1 MPDYRIVNAALENMK
16 KRRKPILV
24 GVGALVALI
33 GVFLLGRWLSAPL
46 LVANG
51 SAPGEIVARG
61 RIEPVNRVIAVSGP
75 VDSPLIQQLLVAQG
89 DKVGSGQ
96 VLAVLEG
103 FELRRAD
110 FEAAKANLRLA
121 ELQRVQV
128 QAGAKQADIA
138 AQQNIIVAKQA
149 QLLRV
154 QNEWRRRDSLYR
166 ASAISTQSFEE
177 IQDELD
183 EAKSEEQQAQNT
195 LKSLTEVR
203 SVDDAVAGAQIDVAK
218 ANVARAKASME
229 RLQIRAP
236 SAGDVLSIEAR
247 AGEAIPPDGILR
259 MGDLSN
265 LIAVAEVDQSDAARV
280 TVGMSAE
287 ITGDMLPQTFK
298 AKVTRIAYEV
308 FRQKRPSSDILVGRD
323 ARIVEVEV
331 TPATPLPPIVGGE
344 LVIRLIPGQEEKN

>member
-1 MPDYRIVNAALENMK
+1 MK
-16 KRRKPILV
+16 KRRNLILV
-24 GVGALVALI
+24 GVGALVALV
-33 GVFLLGRWLSAPL
+33 GAFLLGRWLSAPL
-46 LVANG
+46 LVADG
-51 SAPGEIVARG
+51 PALGEIVARG
-61 RIEPVNRVIAVSGP
+61 RIEPLNRVVAVSGP
-75 VDSPLIQQLLVAQG
+75 ADSPLIQQLLVEQG
-89 DKVGSGQ
+89 DKVAAGQ
-96 VLAVLEG
+96 VLAVLES

-110 FEAAKANLRLA
+110 FAAAQANLKLA

-138 AQQNIIVAKQA
+138 AQQNVIVAKQA

-166 ASAISTQSFEE
+166 ASAISTQAWEE
-177 IQDELD
+177 IQDQLD

-203 SVDDAVAGAQIDVAK
+203 EVDDAVAGAQIEVAK
-218 ANVARAKASME
+218 TNVTRAKAAME

-236 SAGDVLSIEAR
+236 SPGTVLSIEAR

-265 LIAVAEVDQSDAARV
+265 LIAVAEVDQSDTGRV
-280 TVGMSAE
+280 ALGMGAE
-287 ITGDMLPQTFK
+287 LSGDMLPQTVK
-298 AKVTRIAYEV
+298 GRVTRIAYEV

-331 TPATPLPPIVGGE
+331 TPTTPLPLVVGGE
-344 LVIRLIPGQEEKN
+344 LVIRLIPAQGEKN